1 MYASKP
7 GLGSLFFKHNDVSLF
22 NRLYGKFTM
31 ETTVA
36 TAFGQ
41 RVEVQKGEASEL
53 VDAVV
58 QFVSSFKDEKSFGLP
73 EVILILCKTTNYVY
87 MRSKF
92 EVKGF

>member
-1 MYASKP
+1 
-7 GLGSLFFKHNDVSLF
+7 
-22 NRLYGKFTM
+22 M

-41 RVEVQKGEASEL
+41 RVEVQNGEASEL

-58 QFVSSFKDEKSFGLP
+58 QFVSSFEDEESFGLP
-73 EVILILCKTTNYVY
+73 EVILMLCKTTNYIF

-92 EVKGF
+92 EVKGS